1 LFIIPRKIAI
11 FFADKFGTFIY
22 FIYPKRK
29 KVAIKNLKIAF
40 PKKSTEEINYLIKKT
55 YKHYMILI
63 IDFLKQHTFN
73 ISNIEIDSN
82 TKKIL
87 LSNDGLILMTA
98 HLGNWEMILPILNK
112 YKKTTAIVKIQ
123 RNKGGDRFVSNLRN
137 FKNITLVPMASSKR
151 KMIEALKNSQILAI
165 ASDQNA
171 GEKGT
176 RVPFFGRKA
185 SIPKGAA
192 YFYYKTRCPVAIGFC
207 ILKEDNSYEFRLKK
221 INIDINLEDGLN
233 ESLFVKFNTIYSE
246 NLEEMIRKYPEQ
258 YFWFHKKWNRTIY
271 R

>member
-1 LFIIPRKIAI
+1 M
-11 FFADKFGTFIY
+11 FFAKKMGDFIY

-40 PKKSTEEINYLIKKT
+40 PNKTADEINNIIRNT
-55 YKHYMILI
+55 YKHYMMLM
-63 IDFLKQHTFN
+63 IDFLGQNRYN
-73 ISNIEIDSN
+73 ISNIDIDSN

-87 LSNDGLILMTA
+87 SSDDGLILMTA

-112 YKKTTAIVKIQ
+112 YKKTTAIVKTQ
-123 RNKGGDRFVSNLRN
+123 RNKGGDRFVSYLRN
-137 FKNITLVPMASSKR
+137 FKNITLVTMGSSKR
-151 KMIEALKNSQILAI
+151 KMIEALKNSEILAI

-171 GEKGT
+171 GDKGT
-176 RVPFFGRKA
+176 RVPFFGKKA

-192 YFYYKTRCPVAIGFC
+192 YFYYKTRCPVVMGFC
-207 ILKEDNSYEFRLKK
+207 ILKENSLYEFKLKK

-233 ESLFVKFNTIYSE
+233 ENLFIKFNTIYSE
-246 NLEEMIRKYPEQ
+246 TLEKMIRKYPEQ
-258 YFWFHKKWNRTIY
+258 YFWFHKKWDRKIY